1 MKKRVGKIER
11 KTRETD
17 IMVEINLDGEGKY
30 KINTGIPFLDHMLS
44 LFAKHG
50 LFDLKIKAKGD
61 LDVDIHH
68 TNEDVGICLGEA
80 FKKALGNKK
89 GIRRFGAAFTPMDEA
104 LARVVLDISGR
115 PSLHLTHLDGNAPL
129 VESNILRTSRQE
141 TKDYSFEHAKQFLQA
156 FVINSGINM
165 NVAARCNIELHHTLE
180 AIFKALGRTLDE
192 ATQIDERKKGIPS
205 TKGTL

>member
-68 TNEDVGICLGEA
+68 TNEDVGICLGET

-89 GIRRFGAAFTPMDEA
+89 GIRRFGAAFIPMDEA
-104 LARVVLDISGR
+104 LARVVVDISGR

-129 VESNILRTSRQE
+129 VEANILRASRQE